1 MKNKLAEISIN
12 YKSNIKP
19 ENKIKI
25 TSPEESAHQLR
36 NIWNDKIDYQES
48 MYLMLL
54 DRANNILGY
63 TLLATGATTG
73 VLVDIK
79 MILQTALKSNAHGV
93 IISHNHPSGNTTP
106 SSHDNKLTTKVKN
119 GLEAID
125 IKLLDHLIIT
135 SDSYYSYADQNN
147 NAL

>member
-93 IISHNHPSGNTTP
+93 IMAHNHPSGNIYP
-106 SSHDNKLTTKVKN
+106 SKQDDAITSKVKK

-125 IKLLDHLIIT
+125 VKLLDHLIIST
-135 SDSYYSYADQNN
+135 EGFYSYQNENN
-147 NAL
+147 NSI